1 MNVSLTP
8 KLEKWIATKVKG
20 GKYQT
25 ASEVVREALRLCMEN
40 DEKLKETR
48 RLVQEGIDDFEAGRV
63 STMSMEEIKQEAR
76 RRFHEKRAQREL
88 KRVG

>member
-8 KLEKWIATKVKG
+8 KLERWIGKKVKE

-25 ASEVVREALRLCMEN
+25 ASEVVREALRELAER
-40 DEKLKETR
+40 EQR
-48 RLVQEGIDDFEAGRV
+48 RELELARLRMRIDLGVEDIRDGRV
-63 STMSMEEIKQEAR
+63 TLLDVKQIKAEAR
-76 RRFHEKRAQREL
+76 RELATRKL

>member
-8 KLEKWIATKVKG
+8 KLEKWIQGKVAG

-40 DEKLKETR
+40 DEKLRDMRK
-48 RLVQEGIDDFEAGRV
+48 LVQEGLDDIKAGRV
-63 STMSMEEIKQEAR
+63 VGWDPDRFKADMEERIDVAKGR
-76 RRFHEKRAQREL
+76 KLKRA
-88 KRVG
+88 G

>member
-8 KLEKWIATKVKG
+8 KLERWIGKKVKE

-25 ASEVVREALRLCMEN
+25 ASEVVREALRELAEREQRRELELARLRMRIDLGME
-40 DEKLKETR
+40 DIR
-48 RLVQEGIDDFEAGRV
+48 DGRV
-63 STMSMEEIKQEAR
+63 TLLDVKQIKAEAR
-76 RRFHEKRAQREL
+76 RELATRKL